1 MALQINAAQ
10 GGNNSGELFA
20 RPNPGSP
27 PARPILFEFA
37 GEPFAFSLFTEEG
50 RNYRI
55 ESSPD
60 MIDWHAAK
68 SIRGT
73 GQKVRFIESRGFLPQ
88 EQFYRV
94 RIQE

>member
-1 MALQINAAQ
+1 MQINAAQ

-20 RPNPGSP
+20 RPNPASP
-27 PARPILFEFA
+27 PARPLLFEFSS
-37 GEPFAFSLFTEEG
+37 GLFAFSLFAEAG
-50 RNYRI
+50 KNYRV

-60 MIDWHAAK
+60 KIELYVVK

-73 GQKVRFIESRGFLPQ
+73 GQKVRFVEGRGLLPE

>member
-1 MALQINAAQ
+1 MTLQINAAQ
-10 GGNNSGELFA
+10 GGNNSGGLFGLPSPA
-20 RPNPGSP
+20 SP

-50 RNYRI
+50 RNYRV

-60 MIDWHAAK
+60 MIEWYAAK
-68 SIRGT
+68 SIRAT
-73 GQKVRFIESRGFLPQ
+73 GQKVRFVEGRGLLPE